1 MDRLCLRYGSLVLA
15 VALVAGVI
23 SAGGCQT
30 IMFTGAYLLK
40 GTDVDAEYDG
50 LKERKVAVVC
60 RPLASLAFSDCN
72 VARDLSK
79 EIATLLRTNVRKI
92 ELVDQDDVF
101 EWTDE
106 HEWSDFDEI
115 GKAVGADIVVGI
127 DLLDFSVLQ
136 GQTLYQGRANVSV
149 KVVDCSN
156 GDEVVFE
163 KELPQTLY
171 PPSTGVE
178 AFSTPEREFRRKF
191 VRVLAERIARHFYPH
206 DPHADFAMDATS
218 LD

>member
-1 MDRLCLRYGSLVLA
+1 LAVSLVA
-15 VALVAGVI
+15 AVI

-30 IMFTGAYLLK
+30 LMFTGAYLIR

-60 RPLASLAFSDCN
+60 RPLASLSFRDCN
-72 VARDLSK
+72 VARDLSR
-79 EIATLLRTNVRKI
+79 EVAALLATNVRKI
-92 ELVDQDDVF
+92 ELIDQDDVF

-106 HEWSDFDEI
+106 HEWSDFEEI
-115 GKAVGADIVVGI
+115 GAAVEADLVVGI
-127 DLLDFSVLQ
+127 DLLDFSIHQ
-136 GQTLYQGRANVSV
+136 GQTLYQGRANVSL
-149 KVVDCSN
+149 KVVDCTA

-163 KELPQTLY
+163 KELPETLY
-171 PPSTGVE
+171 PPNTGVE

-191 VRVLAERIARHFYPH
+191 VGVLAEGIARHFYPH
-206 DPHADFAMDATS
+206 DPHANFAMDATL